1 VRPSNVTF
9 FESSADFRGWLEK
22 HAATAQELWV
32 GYHKKGSGKAS
43 ITWPESVDEALC
55 VGWIDGIRKSLDED
69 RYTIRFTPRR
79 AGSTWSAVNIGRVAE
94 LEKGRRMRAAGRRAF
109 EKRKEDRSGRYS
121 YEQRRSVKLA
131 PGYEKKLKAVPKA
144 WKFFRSQAPWYQWT
158 LSWWVMSAK
167 QEATRM
173 RRLDRLIAESA
184 REQRIGPT
192 RRAKK

>member
-9 FESSADFRGWLEK
+9 FDSPAGFRRWLEK

-32 GYHKKGSGKAS
+32 GYYKRGSGKPS

-79 AGSTWSAVNIGRVAE
+79 AGSNWSLVNIGRVEE
-94 LEKGRRMRAAGRRAF
+94 LEKAGRMRPAGRRAF
-109 EKRKEDRSGRYS
+109 QDRNEERARRYS
-121 YEQRRSVKLA
+121 YEQRTAKLA
-131 PGYEKKLKAVPKA
+131 GAYEKKLRAVPKA
-144 WKFFRSQAPWYQWT
+144 WKYFRSQAPWYQRT
-158 LSWWVMSAK
+158 MSLWVMSAK

-173 RRLDRLIAESA
+173 RRLDRLIADSA
-184 REQRIGPT
+184 QGQRIVPMK
-192 RRAKK
+192 RAKK